1 VPELPRTTVSR
12 VKREAQATNSQ
23 LHVQS
28 VRAIRERAAGASVRM
43 DSSRRSGLLQ
53 PGGYAGAA
61 ELSMMQRRLELG
73 ATLQTAALD
82 SLITVRDGGG
92 AGIGVGSGAVG
103 SVALHTH
110 GAQHSV

>member
-1 VPELPRTTVSR
+1 VPELLRPVISR
-12 VKREAQATNSQ
+12 VKQEAQALNSQ

-43 DSSRRSGLLQ
+43 ESSRRSGLLQ

-73 ATLQTAALD
+73 APLQAAALD
-82 SLITVRDGGG
+82 SLITVR
-92 AGIGVGSGAVG
+92 
-103 SVALHTH
+103 
-110 GAQHSV
+110 